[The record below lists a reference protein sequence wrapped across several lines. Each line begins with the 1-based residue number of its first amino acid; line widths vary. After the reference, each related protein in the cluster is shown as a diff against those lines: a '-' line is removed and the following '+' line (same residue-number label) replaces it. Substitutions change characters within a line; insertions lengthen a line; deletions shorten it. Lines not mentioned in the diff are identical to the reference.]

1 MDYTPTQAARRVTDG
16 MFYPPA
22 NVEARFNQVR
32 AQLASAEATEQR
44 Q

>member
-1 MDYTPTQAARRVTDG
+1 MDYTPTQAARRATDG

-22 NVEARFNQVR
+22 NVEAWFNQVR